1 MNIYVA
7 NIAYSAK
14 DQDLRELFEAFGEV
28 TSAKI
33 IMDKA
38 TNRSRGFGFVEMSD
52 DTAGKAAIE
61 GTNGKGFHGRDLV
74 VNEARPRTEG
84 GGGDRG
90 GFRSGGGGGD
100 RGGYRGGG
108 GGDRGGYGGGGGGRD
123 RGDRGGYRRDEY

>member
-52 DTAGKAAIE
+52 DAAGKAAIE
-61 GTNGKGFHGRDLV
+61 GTNGKPFHGRDLV

-84 GGGDRG
+84 AGGG
-90 GFRSGGGGGD
+90 GFRSGDRGGYRDRGGD
-100 RGGYRGGG
+100 RGGYR
-108 GGDRGGYGGGGGGRD
+108 DGGYRDRD
-123 RGDRGGYRRDEY
+123 RGDRDSYRRDEY

>member
-84 GGGDRG
+84 GPGGDRG
-90 GFRSGGGGGD
+90 GFRSGGGGG
-100 RGGYRGGG
+100 
-108 GGDRGGYGGGGGGRD
+108 GDRGEIGVSVAAGVELVARVVQVHSSPSQN
-123 RGDRGGYRRDEY
+123 

>member
-61 GTNGKGFHGRDLV
+61 GTNGKPFHGRDLV

-84 GGGDRG
+84 AGGGG
-90 GFRSGGGGGD
+90 GFRSGGGD
-100 RGGYRGGG
+100 RGGYRDR
-108 GGDRGGYGGGGGGRD
+108 GGDRGGYGGGGGRD

>member
-14 DQDLRELFEAFGEV
+14 DQDLRELFEAYGEV

-61 GTNGKGFHGRDLV
+61 GTNGKPFHGRDLV

-84 GGGDRG
+84 AGGGG
-90 GFRSGGGGGD
+90 GFRSGGD
-100 RGGYRGGG
+100 RGGYRDR
-108 GGDRGGYGGGGGGRD
+108 GGDRGGYRDGGGYRERD
-123 RGDRGGYRRDEY
+123 RGGDRDSYRRDEY